1 MCVFRILIKITYLLT
16 YLLTYL
22 HHDMLFASEYN
33 AAMDQH
39 YNGNPVEGP
48 AVVRFVAPFDDPYNP
63 GFYA

>member
-1 MCVFRILIKITYLLT
+1 
-16 YLLTYL
+16 
-22 HHDMLFASEYN
+22 MLFASEYN